1 MDPMNGLIALVVLL
15 VAGFAIPKVIAARKR
30 RKAEVAARQ
39 AEWAKGGPA
48 VENPVEGDSAD
59 RSEK

>member
-39 AEWAKGGPA
+39 AAWSGSGAQAEVK
-48 VENPVEGDSAD
+48 GDSAD